1 MLRCCGGSRLVQ
13 SAAAA
18 SRAYA
23 ASPTGYRAAALTS
36 RRSRSRDP
44 ASRGRG
50 RSPAPR
56 GRLAVAAA
64 TDGSLLGAP
73 RQRLNE
79 ACLARNLVRV
89 YECDDGVGPS
99 HAKYFTCR
107 VRVMRGGTA
116 PSGSTAAGEAPALV
130 LEGSGGGYTRAAA
143 QDAAAAVVLASMGA
157 VASLQGEER
166 EALAWVGD
174 ASFDMLVGLL
184 GNRRGLSAAQMD
196 GIRQR
201 LATNAALGD
210 GAPGRAAATT
220 VEASVGVEV
229 LRDGEALRALL
240 LAAVRRAAPALA
252 AELEAAVDAAAAGRG
267 AS

>member
-1 MLRCCGGSRLVQ
+1 MLRSCCGGSRLAL

-23 ASPTGYRAAALTS
+23 ASPTACRATAHTS
-36 RRSRSRDP
+36 RRSRSRGP
-44 ASRGRG
+44 APRGRH

-64 TDGSLLGAP
+64 ANGSLLGAP

-79 ACLARNLVRV
+79 ACLSRNLVRT
-89 YECDDGVGPS
+89 YEYDDGVGPS
-99 HAKYFTCR
+99 HAPTFTCR
-107 VRVMRGGTA
+107 VRVTAASGTA
-116 PSGSTAAGEAPALV
+116 LV
-130 LEGSGGGYTRAAA
+130 YEGVGSGLTRAAA
-143 QDAAAAVVLASMGA
+143 QDAAAAAVLASMGS
-157 VASLQGEER
+157 VASLPSEER

-229 LRDGEALRALL
+229 LRDGEALRPLL

-252 AELEAAVDAAAAGRG
+252 AELEAAVDGAAAERS

>member
-1 MLRCCGGSRLVQ
+1 MLRCWSGSRLAL

-18 SRAYA
+18 SRAYT
-23 ASPTGYRAAALTS
+23 ASPTACRAAAHTA
-36 RRSRSRDP
+36 RRSRSR
-44 ASRGRG
+44 G
-50 RSPAPR
+50 PAPR
-56 GRLAVAAA
+56 RRHRSPTRHGRLAVAAA
-64 TDGSLLGAP
+64 ADGPLLGAP

-79 ACLARNLVRV
+79 ACLARNLVRT

-99 HAKYFTCR
+99 HGPLFTCR
-107 VRVMRGGTA
+107 VRVTRPA
-116 PSGSTAAGEAPALV
+116 AASGSAIM
-130 LEGSGGGYTRAAA
+130 LEGTGTGPSRAAA
-143 QDAAAAVVLASMGA
+143 QDAAAAAVLASMGA
-157 VASLQGEER
+157 AASLPSAER

-201 LATNAALGD
+201 LATNASLGD

-220 VEASVGVEV
+220 VEACVGVEV
-229 LRDGEALRALL
+229 LRDGEALRPLL

-252 AELEAAVDAAAAGRG
+252 VELEAAVDGAAAERR